1 MRFDIFGPF
10 EVDRRAN
17 GLIAASAS
25 DRREFWEWVDDHVP
39 GLSAAC
45 GCYIFAIK
53 ASRGTLPWY
62 VGKAERQPFS
72 RECLSSHKIN
82 HFNNAIAGRRG
93 RPILLFLP
101 QLTKKGNFRKPTTST
116 RKAISELESLLIG
129 MAISRNP
136 RMLNT
141 KGTRMLRE
149 LTVEG
154 FLNSKRGKSGI
165 SARTLRGILGG

>member
-1 MRFDIFGPF
+1 MRFDIHGPF
-10 EVDRRAN
+10 ELDRSRN
-17 GLIAASAS
+17 GLIAASAN
-25 DRREFWEWVDDHVP
+25 DRRDFWGWVDEHVP
-39 GLSAAC
+39 GLSGAC
-45 GCYIFAIK
+45 GCYVFAIQ

-62 VGKAERQPFS
+62 VGKAERQSFS
-72 RECLSSHKIN
+72 RECLTSHKIN

-93 RPILLFLP
+93 KPILVFLP
-101 QLTKKGNFRKPTTST
+101 QLTKKGNFRKPTTTT
-116 RKAISELESLLIG
+116 RRAISELESFLIG

-136 RMLNT
+136 KILNT

-154 FLNSKRGKSGI
+154 FLNSDRGKSGI